1 MAILVENHLIC
12 YTSSKPPAYQ
22 QRFFQKILILVAK
35 RAMLPVLLAER
46 EKTTLPSPMKGGEKM
61 GTIPRFN
68 SPGQFDHFCKLVL
81 RNEAINYL
89 QEMKHRRNNETVFSA
104 LSQAELDKLSTT
116 DHYPSDSY
124 VFSSYGCDLPIENE
138 RVAEAFA
145 SLSPRDQSILI
156 LHCVLDLTDKEIGW
170 VMGLSRSAVQK
181 RRTGT
186 LKVLRSKLTALVPGG
201 GD

>member
-89 QEMKHRRNNETVFSA
+89 QELKHRRNNETVFSA
-104 LSQAELDKLSTT
+104 LSQ
-116 DHYPSDSY
+116 
-124 VFSSYGCDLPIENE
+124 
-138 RVAEAFA
+138 
-145 SLSPRDQSILI
+145 SLFKIF
-156 LHCVLDLTDKEIGW
+156 
-170 VMGLSRSAVQK
+170 
-181 RRTGT
+181 
-186 LKVLRSKLTALVPGG
+186 
-201 GD
+201 

>member
-1 MAILVENHLIC
+1 
-12 YTSSKPPAYQ
+12 
-22 QRFFQKILILVAK
+22 
-35 RAMLPVLLAER
+35 
-46 EKTTLPSPMKGGEKM
+46 M

-81 RNEAINYL
+81 RNEAINYA
-89 QEMKHRRNNETVFSA
+89 QELKRRRDHETVFSA
-104 LSQAELDKLSTT
+104 LPQAEMDKLSTT
-116 DHYPSDSY
+116 DRYPSDSY

-138 RVAEAFA
+138 LVAEAFA
-145 SLSPRDQSILI
+145 SLSLRDQSILI

-186 LKVLRSKLTALVPGG
+186 LKVLRSKLTALVPEG

>member
-1 MAILVENHLIC
+1 MAIPVKDHLTCCVSLELLIC
-12 YTSSKPPAYQ
+12 QKKS
-22 QRFFQKILILVAK
+22 FQKILILVAK
-35 RAMLPVLLAER
+35 RAVWPVLLAER

-81 RNEAINYL
+81 RNEAINHL
-89 QEMKHRRNNETVFSA
+89 QELKHRRNNETVFSA
-104 LSQAELDKLSTT
+104 LSQAELDKLSST